1 MIEGDAMKTTLI
13 SAAVVA
19 VLAGWG
25 PLASAQQTIV
35 ITPPYTFGPNPADA
49 TGQASGIRT
58 TGPGTLIVNPNI
70 NVNTSNNA
78 GGGITNDAAN
88 VANLVFSGNS
98 TVTGF
103 TGTAGN
109 TLLNIAAG
117 AAGSTVNFN
126 GAVFATTINVTGTG
140 TLNFNGS
147 VVGAPNFAGDGF
159 INLGAGQSLTG
170 AVITATAS

>member
-1 MIEGDAMKTTLI
+1 MKTTRI
-13 SAAVVA
+13 AAALAA
-19 VLAGWG
+19 VLAAWTF
-25 PLASAQQTIV
+25 PATAQQTIV

-70 NVNTSNNA
+70 NINTTNNL
-78 GGGITNDAAN
+78 GGGITSSAAN
-88 VANLVFSGNS
+88 TANIVFSGNS

-103 TGTAGN
+103 TGTVGSSF
-109 TLLNIAAG
+109 LNIAAG

-126 GAVFATTINVTGTG
+126 GAVFSTTINVTGTG

-147 VVGAPNFAGDGF
+147 VVGAPNFA
-159 INLGAGQSLTG
+159 
-170 AVITATAS
+170 